1 MATPTIEA
9 PATLPRATTALL
21 FVFILIGGA
30 LRSVEAG
37 CQNSLKLALG
47 NVWLCGVVSYAV
59 AFTGFAVFLAIY
71 LIATSR
77 RTGSRRRARPALSDL
92 RSMPAWAP
100 FGGLLG
106 GAAVLAMISVASSVG
121 ASTFNALIIAGQMS
135 GALVLD
141 HFGLMGFPKRS
152 VSPRRATACVMI
164 VAGVYLMAGY

>member
-1 MATPTIEA
+1 MATPALEA
-9 PATLPRATTALL
+9 PVSLPRATTALV

-59 AFTGFAVFLAIY
+59 AFTGFAVFLALY
-71 LIATSR
+71 LLVTSR
-77 RTGSRRRARPALSDL
+77 RTGSHRRAWPTPADL

-106 GAAVLAMISVASSVG
+106 GAAVLAMIAVASSVG
-121 ASTFNALIIAGQMS
+121 ASTFNALIIAGQMA
-135 GALVLD
+135 GALLMD
-141 HFGLMGFPKRS
+141 HFGLMGFPKRP

-164 VAGVYLMAGY
+164 IAGVYLMAGY